1 MNVKKMLQNRVE
13 ADNLISIVFVKE
25 YLIVFKRFHKK
36 APSSKQNVKHA
47 INIIFHFTLTSFSK
61 EFSF

>member
-36 APSSKQNVKHA
+36 APSQAKCKTRN
-47 INIIFHFTLTSFSK
+47 
-61 EFSF
+61 